1 MRVRTVTRELRRI
14 VGDEAVR
21 DGASEL
27 LAYSYDGTFQ
37 QAMPMAVAMVRAT
50 EQVSAILRLA
60 GGEGIPVVA
69 RGTSTGLAGGSIPPH
84 GASVVNLA
92 RMRAIREVDPADGVA
107 VAEAGAIT
115 GDLHQAVERTGFF
128 YPPDPASLRQCTI
141 GGNLA
146 CNAGGPRCL
155 KYGVTRDYVRG
166 LVVVLADGT
175 VVQAGGRTLKSS
187 TGYALPHLFVGSEG
201 TLGII
206 TEATL
211 RIIPLPR
218 GRATA
223 LAFFRSLE
231 DAANTVTSV
240 LAEGLAPSTLEL
252 MDRLTLTLVDDVVQ
266 AGYPRDAEATL
277 LIEADGP
284 DAAAARNALEAMA
297 EAARRTGATQVR
309 VAASDADAEELW
321 RARRSISAAL
331 GRVAHK
337 KLGEDVVVPRSRI
350 PEMVRAVGRIASEHG
365 LQIPLF
371 GHAGDG
377 NLHPNILFDPDRD
390 GELRRVQEAAIAI
403 FEEATRLGGALSGE
417 HGVGTLKR
425 AFLERNL
432 GVAAVDTMRAVKDA
446 LDPRGILNPGKL
458 FPDRAETGWESF
470 LEMLPTLSGSTPG

>member
-1 MRVRTVTRELRRI
+1 TVTRQLRRI

-21 DGASEL
+21 DGPAEL

-37 QAMPMAVAMVRAT
+37 QAWPMAVVLVRST
-50 EQVSAILRLA
+50 EQVAAIVA
-60 GGEGIPVVA
+60 VAAEAGIPVVP
-69 RGTSTGLAGGSIPPH
+69 RGNSTGLAGGSIPPQ
-84 GASVVNLA
+84 GAIVLSLA
-92 RMRAIREVDPADGVA
+92 RMREIRDVDPGDGVA
-107 VAEAGAIT
+107 IVESGVIT

-175 VVQAGGRTLKSS
+175 MVQAGGRTLKSS

-252 MDRLTLTLVDDVVQ
+252 MDRLTLSLVEDVVQ
-266 AGYPRDAEATL
+266 AGYPREAEATL

-284 DAAAARNALEAMA
+284 DTRVARDALGAMA
-297 EAARRTGATQVR
+297 DAARRTGATQVR
-309 VAASDADAEELW
+309 EAASDADTEELW

-331 GRVAHK
+331 GRVARK

-365 LQIPLF
+365 LQIPLL

-377 NLHPNILFDPDRD
+377 NLHPNILFDPGRE

-403 FEEATRLGGALSGE
+403 
-417 HGVGTLKR
+417 
-425 AFLERNL
+425 
-432 GVAAVDTMRAVKDA
+432 
-446 LDPRGILNPGKL
+446 
-458 FPDRAETGWESF
+458 
-470 LEMLPTLSGSTPG
+470 

>member
-1 MRVRTVTRELRRI
+1 

-21 DGASEL
+21 DGPSEL

-50 EQVSAILRLA
+50 EQVSAILRVA
-60 GGEGIPVVA
+60 SQEGIPVVA
-69 RGTSTGLAGGSIPPH
+69 RGTSTGLAGGSIPPN
-84 GASVVNLA
+84 GAIVLNLA
-92 RMRAIREVDPADGVA
+92 RMRAIREVDAADGVA
-107 VAEAGAIT
+107 VVEAGVIT

-166 LVVVLADGT
+166 LTVVLADGT

-201 TLGII
+201 TLGVI

-218 GRATA
+218 GRAAA
-223 LAFFRSLE
+223 LAFFASLDDAGGAVRSMLR
-231 DAANTVTSV
+231 D
-240 LAEGLAPSTLEL
+240 GLAPSTLEL
-252 MDRLTLTLVDDVVQ
+252 MDRLTLGLVDDVVQ

-277 LIEADGP
+277 LIEADGL
-284 DAAAARNALEAMA
+284 DARAAREALASMA
-297 EAARRTGATQVR
+297 DAARRTGATEVR
-309 VAASDADAEELW
+309 EAASDADAEELW

-331 GRVAHK
+331 GRVARK
-337 KLGEDVVVPRSRI
+337 KLGEDVVVPRSRV
-350 PEMVRAVGRIASEHG
+350 PQMVRAVEVIAADHG
-365 LQIPLF
+365 LRIPLF

-377 NLHPNILFDPDRD
+377 NLHPNILFDPSVD
-390 GELRRVQEAAIAI
+390 GEVQRVQDAAIAI

-446 LDPRGILNPGKL
+446 LDPRGILNPGKV
-458 FPDRAETGWESF
+458 FPDRTETGWESF

>member
-1 MRVRTVTRELRRI
+1 M
-14 VGDEAVR
+14 
-21 DGASEL
+21 
-27 LAYSYDGTFQ
+27 
-37 QAMPMAVAMVRAT
+37 
-50 EQVSAILRLA
+50 
-60 GGEGIPVVA
+60 
-69 RGTSTGLAGGSIPPH
+69 
-84 GASVVNLA
+84 
-92 RMRAIREVDPADGVA
+92 
-107 VAEAGAIT
+107 
-115 GDLHQAVERTGFF
+115 
-128 YPPDPASLRQCTI
+128 
-141 GGNLA
+141 
-146 CNAGGPRCL
+146 
-155 KYGVTRDYVRG
+155 
-166 LVVVLADGT
+166 
-175 VVQAGGRTLKSS
+175 
-187 TGYALPHLFVGSEG
+187 
-201 TLGII
+201 
-206 TEATL
+206 
-211 RIIPLPR
+211 
-218 GRATA
+218 
-223 LAFFRSLE
+223 
-231 DAANTVTSV
+231 
-240 LAEGLAPSTLEL
+240 APSTLEL

-277 LIEADGP
+277 LFEADGP
-284 DAAAARNALEAMA
+284 DAAVARDALQAMA

-309 VAASDADAEELW
+309 VAASDADTEELW

-331 GRVAHK
+331 GRVARK

-377 NLHPNILFDPDRD
+377 NLHPNILFDPGRD

-470 LEMLPTLSGSTPG
+470 LEMLPSLSGSTPG